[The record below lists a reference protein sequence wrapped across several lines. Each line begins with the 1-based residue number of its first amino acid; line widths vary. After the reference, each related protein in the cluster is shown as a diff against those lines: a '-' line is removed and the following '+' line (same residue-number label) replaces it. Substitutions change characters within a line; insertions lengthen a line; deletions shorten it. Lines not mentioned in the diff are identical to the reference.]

1 MVSNNFSLSNPFL
14 YTFLVTVKHLSFT
27 KASEE
32 LCITQSAV
40 SHRIHSLE
48 QELGFPL
55 FYRMTRKILLTEEGT
70 ILYNALESGFS
81 QIDEAI
87 KNIKKEESKGD
98 LFVACAPSIS
108 GCWLLPRLNDF
119 RSRYPE
125 IILHILSDNNEFGS
139 EKQDRNLDLA
149 IYCGE
154 SISPG
159 LHATPLL
166 SDKLMPVCSRQY
178 ALEHNLMKNPEKL
191 RYCTLLHENSNA
203 ANSPYYL
210 GWEIWSKWAGIT
222 GLPLH
227 SGYSFDRAEL
237 TIIAAKHGFGVALG
251 REWLVQEALHK
262 EELIVPFNLV
272 FPAPQTYY
280 ILTTHKSI
288 LRPKVRAFHNWLLD
302 KAREFTAHAE
312 RQHLPHFHLSLK
324 NDKAEKQR

>member
-1 MVSNNFSLSNPFL
+1 MGNNFSLSNQFL
-14 YTFLVTVKHLSFT
+14 YTFLVTAKYLSFT

-55 FYRMTRKILLTEEGT
+55 FYRMTRKIILTEEGNT
-70 ILYNALESGFS
+70 LYNALESSFN

-87 KNIKKEESKGD
+87 KNIKKEESRGD
-98 LFVACAPSIS
+98 LFIACAPSIS

-119 RSRYPE
+119 RDRHPE
-125 IILHILSDNNEFGS
+125 IILHILSDNMPLGL
-139 EKQDRNLDLA
+139 EKQDKNLDLA

-154 SISPG
+154 SISSG

-166 SDKLMPVCSRQY
+166 SDKLMPVCTKEY
-178 ALEHNLMKNPEKL
+178 ALKHNLIEHPEELKN
-191 RYCTLLHENSNA
+191 CTLIHETSNA
-203 ANSPYYL
+203 ANLPYYL

-237 TIIAAKHGFGVALG
+237 TIIAAKQGFGVALG
-251 REWLVQEALHK
+251 REWLLQEALHK
-262 EELIVPFNLV
+262 GELIVPFNLV

-302 KAREFTAHAE
+302 KARESTAYTE
-312 RQHLPHFHLSLK
+312 QYHLHQF
-324 NDKAEKQR
+324 

>member
-1 MVSNNFSLSNPFL
+1 MVGNTFSLSNPFL

-55 FYRMTRKILLTEEGT
+55 FYRMTRKIVLTEEGS

-87 KNIKKEESKGD
+87 RNIKKEESKGD
-98 LFVACAPSIS
+98 LFIACAPSIS

-119 RSRYPE
+119 RAKYPE
-125 IILHILSDNNEFGS
+125 IILHILSDNSQFGF

-154 SISPG
+154 SISSG

-166 SDKLMPVCSRQY
+166 SDKLMPICSRDY
-178 ALEHNLMKNPEKL
+178 ALEHNLLENPEEL
-191 RYCTLLHENSNA
+191 RNCTLIHENTNA
-203 ANSPYYL
+203 ANTPYYL

-237 TIIAAKHGFGVALG
+237 TIIAAKQGFGVALG
-251 REWLVQEALHK
+251 REWLVREALRK
-262 EELIVPFNLV
+262 QEVIVPFNLV

-302 KAREFTAHAE
+302 KARESTAYAE
-312 RQHLPHFHLSLK
+312 RSPLPAFP
-324 NDKAEKQR
+324 EQRRI